1 MKYFDTLRRAGLVG
15 AVLAAISL
23 AAAGE
28 VATAAGLLAAAF
40 SSLPSGGK
48 ND

>member
-1 MKYFDTLRRAGLVG
+1 MKLFDILRRAGLVG
-15 AVLAAISL
+15 AMLAAISL

-28 VATAAGLLAAAF
+28 ASTAAGLLAAAF